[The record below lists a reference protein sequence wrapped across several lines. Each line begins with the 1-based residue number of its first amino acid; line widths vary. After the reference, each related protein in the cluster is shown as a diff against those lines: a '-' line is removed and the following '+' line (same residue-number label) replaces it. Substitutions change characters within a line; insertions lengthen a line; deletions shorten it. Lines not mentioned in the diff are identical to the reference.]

1 VIRIISIITFNI
13 FNLGGVNKMSI
24 YNHGFFSNI
33 LTLPLW
39 ILLSIGAIV
48 LIVFLILLI
57 EILEGNIKIT
67 GYDGDDDKKDEWL
80 GTNDPFWQS
89 SGYPH
94 TDNENSNDHQ
104 ILY

>member
-1 VIRIISIITFNI
+1 
-13 FNLGGVNKMSI
+13 MSI
-24 YNHGFFSNI
+24 YDHGFLNNI

-67 GYDGDDDKKDEWL
+67 GYDDDKKKNKL
-80 GTNDPFWQS
+80 MGTTDPVS
-89 SGYPH
+89 MSIGCPISMNH
-94 TDNENSNDHQ
+94 DDD
-104 ILY
+104 